1 MTAIA
6 AAAALS
12 CAGAEATTLPPA
24 QLVRPPVAA
33 AVDVGLYPGETMAF
47 EVRLAGVVAGEA
59 QLAVGAIG
67 DYQGHRAVVVKS
79 RAATAGA
86 AALLKHIVDETT
98 TTIDMN
104 TGRPLALEALV
115 EQGNSKTTA
124 TATFTDRF
132 ADITYQRSA
141 EHAPHK
147 LRVDFSVGAAQ
158 GVTVHDAHSAMAQL
172 RGWRAAPGTT
182 RTVFVIGGRRLWRID
197 VTYAGQEAIGS
208 AIGNRRAIR
217 FTGRSY
223 RARRDFT
230 PETAQPSRT
239 FTVWLSDDA
248 DRVPLKVTAKTELGD
263 IAMDLTEYSRSG
275 AIGETGQAGEA
286 GAAGN

>member
-1 MTAIA
+1 MTALA
-6 AAAALS
+6 AAAAIG

-24 QLVRPPVAA
+24 PPVRPAATA
-33 AVDVGLYPGETMAF
+33 AVAVGLSPGETMAF

-59 QLAVGAIG
+59 QLAVGTIG
-67 DYQGHRAVVVKS
+67 DYEGHRAVVVKS

-86 AALLKHIVDETT
+86 AALLKHVVDQAT
-98 TTIDMN
+98 TTIDMD
-104 TGRPLALEALV
+104 TGRPLALETLV

-124 TATFTDRF
+124 TAKFTDRF
-132 ADITYQRSA
+132 ADITYQRS
-141 EHAPHK
+141 EEREPHK
-147 LRVDFSVGAAQ
+147 LRLDFGIGAVQ

-182 RTVFVIGGRRLWRID
+182 RTVFVVGGRRLWRID

-208 AIGNRRAIR
+208 TIGNRRAVR

-263 IAMDLTEYSRSG
+263 IVMDLTEYNRS
-275 AIGETGQAGEA
+275 GETGETGEP
-286 GAAGN
+286 GAASH

>member
-1 MTAIA
+1 MIAALA
-6 AAAALS
+6 AAAAIS

-24 QLVRPPVAA
+24 PPVRPAAA
-33 AVDVGLYPGETMAF
+33 AVAVGLSPGETMAF
-47 EVRLAGVVAGEA
+47 EVRIAGVVAGEA

-67 DYQGHRAVVVKS
+67 DYSGHRAVVVKS

-86 AALLKHIVDETT
+86 AAMIRHIVDEATT
-98 TTIDMN
+98 VIDLD
-104 TGRPLALEALV
+104 TGRPLQLDTVV
-115 EQGNSKTTA
+115 EQGESKTTA

-132 ADITYQRSA
+132 ANITYQRS
-141 EHAPHK
+141 EEREPHK
-147 LRVDFSVGAAQ
+147 LRLDFGLGAAQ
-158 GVTVHDAHSAMAQL
+158 GLTVHDAHSAMAEL
-172 RGWRAAPGTT
+172 RGWRATPGTT
-182 RTVFVIGGRRLWRID
+182 RTVIVIGGRRLWRID
-197 VTYAGQEAIGS
+197 VTYAGQEAIGA

-223 RARRDFT
+223 RARRDGT

-263 IAMDLTEYSRSG
+263 IVMDLTEYNRG
-275 AIGETGQAGEA
+275 GEA
-286 GAAGN
+286 GEPGAAGH